1 MVGFS
6 GDGESYFSL
15 VVENEKGYFLLYV
28 IIKEEVT
35 LRVVS
40 FITYEEN
47 CLVRFVIGLVTTFNQ
62 KDNR

>member
-35 LRVVS
+35 LIWKVFQLELS
-40 FITYEEN
+40 TNFQY
-47 CLVRFVIGLVTTFNQ
+47 LRFV
-62 KDNR
+62 